1 MDKSPGLV
9 DGEEILS
16 RRITEPPELIEIAH
30 RADDDA
36 VATFTD
42 DFNRALRSRMGLMT
56 TRRRPRYPGRL
67 HRDVAIPFGL
77 MMNPA

>member
-16 RRITEPPELIEIAH
+16 RRITEPPELVEIPH
-30 RADDDA
+30 RANDDA

-42 DFNRALRSRMGLMT
+42 DFNRALRSRMG
-56 TRRRPRYPGRL
+56 
-67 HRDVAIPFGL
+67 
-77 MMNPA
+77 